1 VIYARITGD
10 ALPSQ
15 PSAFQFPRPAA
26 RKSDRAFAT
35 PDASEIRRSPTKR
48 DAVDQRG
55 IRAGIWNRRGWNR
68 RCAGTLLVAAIIAP
82 LRRFDT

>member
-1 VIYARITGD
+1 MRFQTNR
-10 ALPSQ
+10 AL
-15 PSAFQFPRPAA
+15 FKFRDL
-26 RKSDRAFAT
+26 RLGKSDRAFAT
-35 PDASEIRRSPTKR
+35 PDALEIRRSPTKR